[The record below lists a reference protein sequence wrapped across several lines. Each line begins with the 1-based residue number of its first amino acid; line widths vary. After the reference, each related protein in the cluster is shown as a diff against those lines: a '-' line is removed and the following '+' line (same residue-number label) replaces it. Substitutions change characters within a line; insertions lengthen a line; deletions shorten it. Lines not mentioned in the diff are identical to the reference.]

1 MLHAPGGLD
10 RLSGRIE
17 TVGEA
22 KIDRMAETE
31 LPAKAR
37 KKGKSRVAVLFAALL
52 PRLKILLPLAVATLL
67 MALGFFLLWQ
77 TSLVYSESGSIQAAE
92 TARTRAVADIG
103 AQIAR
108 LNARAQEVVQS
119 ARVLEALGSGDEAGL
134 TAAADAA
141 RAEWPELVGASFY
154 GAELPEIRER
164 DLQRFG
170 YSRAQMLMQAQVN
183 RKPAPAQIHRIAGD
197 GQQLVLAL
205 PVPGGAAPLAYA
217 YLALPSSTVV
227 DILQASG
234 SSGGVRID
242 LRQGDGRGDLTVA
255 SSSSTRGNSTGDL
268 GVPIQGSELRLAIA
282 SPDEQILV
290 TRNLWALIAMTALSL
305 LGGFVALWLRQV
317 GMQGATAALRPGKR
331 SQVQEITLA
340 EAIRKQAEKDKDT
353 ATARPAAAPVKADP
367 ATPAAKE
374 KRISVNRSIFRAYD
388 IRGVLGQTL
397 TNDIARQ
404 IGRAI
409 GSEAQH
415 RGLREIVVGRD
426 GRLSGP
432 DLSGA
437 LIEGLRAAGCDVID
451 IGVAPT
457 PLTYFGAYHLQTGS
471 CVSVTGSHNPP
482 DYNGFKIVLGGE
494 TLSEGAIQDL
504 FARISEER
512 YSSGSGGLQVMN
524 LLDDYVARITDDIQV
539 ENKLKVVVDCG
550 NGVAGAVAP
559 AVLQGIG
566 CEVHELYCD
575 VDGQFPNHHPDPS
588 DPRNLQDLILS
599 VKQTGADL
607 GLAFDG
613 DGDRLGV
620 VTRTGEI
627 IYPDRLL
634 MLFAIDVLSRNPG
647 ATIIYDVKCTGHLQP
662 LVLQHGG
669 SPIMW
674 RTGHSLIK
682 AKMRETGAQLAG
694 EMSGHFFFA
703 ERWYGFDD
711 AIYAAARLL
720 EILAGDLEGRTP
732 EAIFNALP
740 KGVSTPELKIEL
752 HEGEHY
758 RFIEAFK
765 AKAVFD
771 GARLTTIDGVRADWP
786 DGWGLVRASNTTPVL
801 VLRFDADN
809 EAALKRIQGVFR
821 EQLLALDRALP
832 LPF

>member
-1 MLHAPGGLD
+1 
-10 RLSGRIE
+10 
-17 TVGEA
+17 
-22 KIDRMAETE
+22 MAEAE
-31 LPAKAR
+31 LPAKPRAG
-37 KKGKSRVAVLFAALL
+37 KKSPLATIGAVLL
-52 PRLKILLPLAVATLL
+52 PRLKVLLPLVIATIL
-67 MALGFFLLWQ
+67 MLVGFFLLWQ
-77 TSLVYSESGSIQAAE
+77 CSLVYSESGSVAAAQSSRE
-92 TARTRAVADIG
+92 RAVAAIG
-103 AQIAR
+103 ERIGEVVR
-108 LNARAQEVVQS
+108 RAQEVVGS
-119 ARVLEALGSGDEAGL
+119 DAVLAALGTVDQAGL
-134 TAAADAA
+134 TAAAEEVR
-141 RAEWPELVGASFY
+141 RAWPELVDAVFY
-154 GAELPEIRER
+154 SPDLPDIRER
-164 DLQRFG
+164 DLRRFG
-170 YSRAQMLMQAQVN
+170 YWRAQMLMQAQLSGS
-183 RKPAPAQIHRIAGD
+183 PAPVQIHKSNSE
-197 GQQLVLAL
+197 GQQLVLVL
-205 PVPGGAAPLAYA
+205 PVESAQATVAYA
-217 YLALPSSTVV
+217 YLALPASVIVDVLKEPGRAST
-227 DILQASG
+227 
-234 SSGGVRID
+234 RID
-242 LRQGDGRGDLTVA
+242 LRQGDGRGDLLIA
-255 SSSSTRGNSTGDL
+255 SSGTSGGNSLGDL
-268 GVPIQGSELRLAIA
+268 GVPIEGSQLRLAIA
-282 SPDEQILV
+282 DPDNQIVV
-290 TRNLWALIAMTALSL
+290 TRNLWVLVPATLFCL
-305 LGGFVALWLRQV
+305 LGGFLALWLRQV
-317 GMQGATAALRPGKR
+317 GMQGAAAAFKPRNRNEPK
-331 SQVQEITLA
+331 EITLA
-340 EAIRKQAEKDKDT
+340 EAIKKQAESDSAA
-353 ATARPAAAPVKADP
+353 ATAAAVAEP
-367 ATPAAKE
+367 ATGPSRVEPARPKPGE
-374 KRISVNRSIFRAYD
+374 KKVGVNRSIFRAYD

-451 IGVAPT
+451 IGLAPT

-504 FARISEER
+504 YGRIAEER
-512 YSSGSGGLQVMN
+512 YSTGSGGLQVMN
-524 LLDDYVARITDDIQV
+524 LQDDYVARICDDIQV
-539 ENKLKVVVDCG
+539 EKRLKVVVDCG

-559 AVLQGIG
+559 AVLEGIG
-566 CEVHELYCD
+566 CEVHELYCE
-575 VDGQFPNHHPDPS
+575 VDGLFPNHHPDPS

-599 VKQTGADL
+599 VKQTGADI

-620 VTRTGEI
+620 VTRTGEV

-662 LVLQHGG
+662 LILQHGG

-682 AKMRETGAQLAG
+682 SKMRETSAQLAG

-711 AIYAAARLL
+711 AVYAAARLL
-720 EILAGDLEGRTP
+720 EILAGDPEGRSA
-732 EAIFNALP
+732 EEVFAALP
-740 KGVSTPELKIEL
+740 KGVSTPELKIEMR
-752 HEGEHY
+752 EGEHY
-758 RFIEAFK
+758 RFIESFR
-765 AKAVFD
+765 AKANFE
-771 GARLTTIDGVRADWP
+771 GARLTTIDGLRADWP

-809 EAALKRIQGVFR
+809 EAALKRIQSAFR
-821 EQLLALDRALP
+821 EQLQALDSALP